1 MKTTETVK
9 SELGLRER
17 KRATTRAA
25 LERIAIDLAL
35 EQGYERATV
44 EAICTAGMVSR
55 RTFFNYFGT
64 KEGAFLGP
72 PTPDPDEQTTD
83 AFVHRGSDNIVTDLA
98 RTMTATALDHEVDN
112 DLILKRSRLI
122 QATPELWEAMM
133 ARMRD
138 SEDLFVALVLRRFA
152 ADGRSKDSSN
162 DEAEARM
169 IVTLGMGVVQFM
181 MREWQ
186 ESGLEISLSEVRDHA
201 IALMERALSPMH
213 LATTVEQDILPESLD
228 GDGGDGGFF
237 SRC

>member
-1 MKTTETVK
+1 M
-9 SELGLRER
+9 
-17 KRATTRAA
+17 RAA

-44 EAICTAGMVSR
+44 EAICAAGMVSR

-64 KEGAFLGP
+64 KEGAFIGP
-72 PTPDPDEQTTD
+72 PTPDPAEQATN
-83 AFVHRGSDNIVTDLA
+83 AFVHRGSNNIVTDLA
-98 RTMTATALDHEVDN
+98 RTMTATALEHEADN
-112 DLILKRSRLI
+112 DLMLRRSRLI
-122 QATPELWEAMM
+122 QTTPELWEAMT

-169 IVTLGMGVVQFM
+169 IVALGMSVVQFM
-181 MREWQ
+181 MNEWQ

-201 IALMERALSPMH
+201 ITLVERVLS
-213 LATTVEQDILPESLD
+213 
-228 GDGGDGGFF
+228 
-237 SRC
+237 

>member
-9 SELGLRER
+9 PELGLRER

-44 EAICTAGMVSR
+44 EAICAASMVSR

-64 KEGAFLGP
+64 KESAFIGP
-72 PTPDPDEQTTD
+72 PTPDPDERATD

-98 RTMTATALDHEVDN
+98 KIMTATALNHEVDN

-138 SEDLFVALVLRRFA
+138 SEDLFVAIVLRRFA
-152 ADGRSKDSSN
+152 ADGRSNDTSN

-169 IVTLGMGVVQFM
+169 IATLGMGVVQFM
-181 MREWQ
+181 MREWL

-201 IALMERALSPMH
+201 IALMERALSPVP
-213 LATTVEQDILPESLD
+213 LRAPANPSTTITTNN
-228 GDGGDGGFF
+228 GDN
-237 SRC
+237 R